1 MELEHKIV
9 WSEGMFIAPQ
19 HFQQQDRYFH
29 DYISKY
35 TSAAGAGRS
44 VGLTELQIDLERLK
58 IGKIAVKSCSGL
70 FPDGGYFQCS
80 REVLLDVPSTTVD
93 KRIYLALPISVQGEP
108 EYGDKGERHRYT
120 LDSVSLYD
128 ACDATSRAIDASVSK
143 INIELLIEGDDMTGM
158 TVLPIARVLECREDG
173 SVILDQRFIP
183 ACRHYGASTFITE
196 RLKEMQVLLLSR
208 ANMVVKRIKAGQ
220 KHQSEHSLLRD
231 YLLLQ
236 TLNRYV
242 PWFKLTLENTSVPTE
257 EVYEQLST
265 LSAELCSHQPSVAD
279 DMESFQISNMHPA
292 FNQVFSRL
300 REQLS
305 LTQNDSVM
313 EFKWDTSLF
322 QKRRLL
328 RVAIQ
333 DVAVLTNSRFILCV
347 ESSMGSMMLAQRF
360 PEACKLSA
368 NSQIAEVVRNSLSGV
383 TLTPLSVAPSEL
395 KPKSDVTYFEIDT
408 HHPYWKDIVDR
419 REAIA
424 LHVDLSIPD
433 LELTLYALG

>member
-9 WSEGMFIAPQ
+9 WTEGMFIAPQ

-29 DYISKY
+29 DYVSKY
-35 TSAAGAGRS
+35 AAASGAGRS
-44 VGLTELQIDLERLK
+44 IGLSELQIDRDRLK

-70 FPDGGYFQCS
+70 FPDGDYFQS
-80 REVLLDVPSTTVD
+80 SHEVLLEVPENTVD
-93 KRIYLALPISVQGEP
+93 KIIYLALPISVQGEP

-120 LDSVSLYD
+120 LDSASLYD
-128 ACDATSRAIDASVSK
+128 ACNATSRAVDASVSK
-143 INIELLIEGDDMTGM
+143 INIELLIQGDDMTGM
-158 TVLPIARVLECREDG
+158 TILPIARVLECREDG

-183 ACRHYGASTFITE
+183 ACRHYGASTFLSE
-196 RLKEMQVLLLSR
+196 RMKEMQVLLLSR

-220 KHQSEHSLLRD
+220 KHQSEHSLFRD

-236 TLNRYV
+236 TLNRWI
-242 PWFKLTLENTSVPTE
+242 PWFKLTLENPSVPTE
-257 EVYEQLST
+257 LVYQQLST
-265 LSAELCSHQPSVAD
+265 LSAELCSYEPSIAD
-279 DMESFQISNMHPA
+279 EMESFQINNMHPA

-305 LTQNDSVM
+305 LAQNDSVM
-313 EFKWDTSLF
+313 EFKWDKTLF

-328 RVAIQ
+328 RVAVQ
-333 DVAVLTNSRFILCV
+333 DVAALTSSRFILCV
-347 ESSMGSMMLAQRF
+347 ESSMGAVKLAQRF

-368 NSQIAEVVRNSLSGV
+368 NNQIVDVVRNSLSGV

-395 KPKSDVTYFEIDT
+395 KPKSDVAYFEVDT
-408 HHPYWKDIVDR
+408 HHPYWKDIVER